1 VSYKNGNEES
11 KEESDGKEEEVNP
24 SPLFRNRYV
33 FLTETSA
40 TGFRCV
46 RFLFCLKANDVG
58 TPKKWLPERSL
69 EHELWQ

>member
-1 VSYKNGNEES
+1 VSYKHGNEES
-11 KEESDGKEEEVNP
+11 KEESGREEEEVIP

-46 RFLFCLKANDVG
+46 RFLFGLKANDVG
-58 TPKKWLPERSL
+58 TPKETLPERSL